1 MRSILDKKRILIP
14 SFRRSHRS
22 MSVQLQSGLKI
33 PDLVVPLLTE
43 NHLDLAEECRVLRV
57 DRHCLRLEVNN
68 FNYDLFI
75 Q

>member
-1 MRSILDKKRILIP
+1 
-14 SFRRSHRS
+14 
-22 MSVQLQSGLKI
+22 
-33 PDLVVPLLTE
+33 LTE